1 MGLKLTK
8 ILSRILQEGRK
19 KQLSDLDYIDFAES
33 ELFLELANPDMALP
47 YDEEEPNI
55 WTFSDL
61 YGNKL
66 GVFITPQGSVKSFFS
81 VKDKSGKPQR
91 SFDLQRDEEA
101 LDKNSYKIGE
111 DERRSNTIAKIILY
125 EIIPRHLSKKPSM
138 IQFQMINE
146 YRYKIFEKIA
156 DLAKEKYPDLDIQK
170 LPRTNLIRIVN
181 K

>member
-1 MGLKLTK
+1 MKLTK
-8 ILSRILQEGRK
+8 LLSNIIQEGK
-19 KQLSDLDYIDFAES
+19 IKQLSDFDYVDFAES
-33 ELFLELANPDMALP
+33 KLFLELANPDMALP
-47 YDEEEPNI
+47 YSEEEPDV
-55 WTFSDL
+55 WTFTDL

-66 GVFITPQGSVKSFFS
+66 GVFITPRGFIKSFFS
-81 VKDKSGKPQR
+81 VKDKSGKTQR

-111 DERRSNTIAKIILY
+111 DERRSDTIAKIILD
-125 EIIPRHLSKKPSM
+125 EIIPRHLSEKRSM

-170 LPRTNLIRIVN
+170 SPRTNLIRIVN